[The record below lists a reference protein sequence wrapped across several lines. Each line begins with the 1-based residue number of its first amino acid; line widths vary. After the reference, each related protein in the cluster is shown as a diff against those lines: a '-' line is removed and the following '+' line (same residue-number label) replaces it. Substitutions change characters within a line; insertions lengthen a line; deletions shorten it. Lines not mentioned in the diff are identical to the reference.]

1 MVHQRKC
8 KRTIGDA
15 SENLFFSPESLK
27 ASARIRIHLLEL
39 ADDENELVLLAESL
53 P

>member
-15 SENLFFSPESLK
+15 SENLFFSPDALK
-27 ASARIRIHLLEL
+27 ASERVRIHLLEL